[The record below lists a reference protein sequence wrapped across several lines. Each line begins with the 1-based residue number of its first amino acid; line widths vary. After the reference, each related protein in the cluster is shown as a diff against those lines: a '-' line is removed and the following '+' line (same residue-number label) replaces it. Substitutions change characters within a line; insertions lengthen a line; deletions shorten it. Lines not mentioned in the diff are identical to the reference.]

1 MRLHRDP
8 LKFGRTLCELAS
20 STSGSM
26 RKICGLDLSPTRIGI
41 AISDYAQQVA
51 IPLAVL
57 RNALP
62 NSRLGFSVRCGD
74 DPIIQRL
81 RLEPIVALVVG
92 WPLPLEAGGAQHSVR
107 LMETKR
113 MVSKLP
119 EILSNI
125 ARPDMPVL
133 LHDERFSTVMA
144 RVQASEMSTKQ
155 VEQAGGLDALA
166 AANILQEYLDY
177 AARSHTLLNSIDRER
192 EGSK

>member
-1 MRLHRDP
+1 
-8 LKFGRTLCELAS
+8 
-20 STSGSM
+20 
-26 RKICGLDLSPTRIGI
+26 
-41 AISDYAQQVA
+41 
-51 IPLAVL
+51 
-57 RNALP
+57 
-62 NSRLGFSVRCGD
+62 
-74 DPIIQRL
+74 
-81 RLEPIVALVVG
+81 
-92 WPLPLEAGGAQHSVR
+92 
-107 LMETKR
+107 

-125 ARPDMPVL
+125 ARPDMLVL